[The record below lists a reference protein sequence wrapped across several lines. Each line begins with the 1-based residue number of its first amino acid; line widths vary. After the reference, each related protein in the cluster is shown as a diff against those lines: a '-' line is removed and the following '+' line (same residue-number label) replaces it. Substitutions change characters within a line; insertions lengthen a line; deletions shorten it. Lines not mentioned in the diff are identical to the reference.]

1 MQFEGIDIISP
12 ALFPHEHWNRA
23 EVLGA
28 VTWLWLHTPPYGEA
42 PLMEL
47 GRYVLP
53 ALDNGQFALFAEQGS
68 ILGYFSWAMLS
79 PETEA
84 QYIQSDSV
92 LHTPA
97 NWQSGSRIWI
107 VDWFAPYGDSLK
119 MKTLTRRYLFSNQPE
134 AYALYHRA
142 GPGKAKVVRFADR
155 RADEE
160 AT

>member
-1 MQFEGIDIISP
+1 M
-12 ALFPHEHWNRA
+12 
-23 EVLGA
+23 
-28 VTWLWLHTPPYGEA
+28 
-42 PLMEL
+42 
-47 GRYVLP
+47 LP

-84 QYIQSDSV
+84 QYLQSDSV

-119 MKTLTRRYLFSNQPE
+119 IKTLTRRYLFSNQPE

-142 GPGKAKVVRFADR
+142 EPGKARIVRFAGRLGGYLKLKDKW
-155 RADEE
+155 DGISSHLLFPSSEE
-160 AT
+160 SIYK